1 MRALGDDEAAADPE
15 PATDRFTVQVYD
27 ANGAAAYLWVLSRP
41 AGCGVPGADVRV
53 QEWSAENWTGAP
65 AELTLPGAEVYA
77 RVRDAYDRRRRVSV
91 ELEALRAWLDA
102 PRR

>member
-1 MRALGDDEAAADPE
+1 MSATDGHGSGGPPEAEA
-15 PATDRFTVQVYD
+15 DRFTVQVYD
-27 ANGAAAYLWVLSRP
+27 ADGAAAYLWVLSRP
-41 AGCGVPGADVRV
+41 AGSGVPGADVRV

-102 PRR
+102 ARR